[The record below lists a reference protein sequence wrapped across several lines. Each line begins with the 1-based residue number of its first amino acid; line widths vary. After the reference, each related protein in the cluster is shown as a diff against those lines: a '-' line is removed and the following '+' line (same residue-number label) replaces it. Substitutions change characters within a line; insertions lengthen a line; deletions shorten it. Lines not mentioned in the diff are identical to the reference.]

1 MKHNPHPVAGRTARV
16 VVNCFNSVFSGA
28 ACCLGWEIRASKLW
42 RVSWVIDRTPTF
54 PGRAHLVRQRE
65 WVPRGSRVGE
75 SEQPAAPALRWVR
88 GGYSRG
94 RATAKRVRLY
104 INSWWSGRKDFSA
117 LLVDIRARL
126 RHPEPC
132 LWRILVFFFTG
143 PRFGRPKKGDPVRAA
158 RSVESER
165 AFRGVASER
174 ERQRE
179 RGKRSCCVWGLN
191 CTGNCAVWSALR
203 ISSVRSVAQCSS
215 AAVKWRGW

>member
-42 RVSWVIDRTPTF
+42 RVPWVIDRTPTF
-54 PGRAHLVRQRE
+54 PGRAHLVRRRE

-132 LWRILVFFFTG
+132 LWRILVFFYW
-143 PRFGRPKKGDPVRAA
+143 PPIWAPEER
-158 RSVESER
+158 RSCAGGAQCGEWASVS
-165 AFRGVASER
+165 RGGER
-174 ERQRE
+174 ERETERE
-179 RGKRSCCVWGLN
+179 REKEL
-191 CTGNCAVWSALR
+191 LR
-203 ISSVRSVAQCSS
+203 VGVELHGQLRSVKRLTDQFS
-215 AAVKWRGW
+215 AKCGTVQ